1 LVIWGGKDRIIDVST
16 ARVIKEK
23 LKNSEIHILKDV
35 GHVPNLEAPEE
46 THKIMRNFLNSG
58 R

>member
-1 LVIWGGKDRIIDVST
+1 LVIWGERDRIIDVST
-16 ARVIKEK
+16 TRVIKEK

-35 GHVPNLEAPEE
+35 GHVPNPEAPEE
-46 THKIMRNFLNSG
+46 THQIMQKFLNSG